1 VTLHLRRSI
10 EVESTVM
17 DFSKLPKIELHCHL
31 DGCVRRE
38 TAKEIAEQTG
48 VAMPASLH
56 EAMVAPEC
64 CVDLADYIRRFD
76 FALELMQREE
86 DLFRIAEELVEQW
99 ASDNVIYGEARYAPY
114 LHGRRGLTP
123 QASVDAVYAGL
134 TAGER
139 KFGVRTGLIVCCLRH
154 DDPEHSLAVARLA
167 ANNMDKVC
175 ALDIAGDEL
184 RFGAAPHVKAF
195 ALAEQA
201 GLRRTVHAGEAAGT
215 HSVREA
221 IDLLHAERL
230 GHGVRVEQPPEL
242 LDELRQRAMPLEM
255 CPRSNV
261 QTRCV
266 ESLEAHPIARLLR
279 LGLKVTVSTD
289 GHTVSDTSVT
299 REFESLAQHK
309 GWGLSEFWSCQ
320 FNAAHAAFVSSNV
333 RSELLAQ
340 LTAARE
346 KTESVSHDGLSGR
359 QAATSNVPVTR
370 TGEE

>member
-1 VTLHLRRSI
+1 
-10 EVESTVM
+10 M
-17 DFSKLPKIELHCHL
+17 DFAGLPKIELHCHL
-31 DGCVRRE
+31 DGCVRLE
-38 TAKEIAEQTG
+38 TAKQIADHTG
-48 VAMPASLH
+48 VAMPASLQ
-56 EAMVAPEC
+56 EAMVAPDC

-76 FALELMQREE
+76 FALELMQRQE

-99 ASDNVIYGEARYAPY
+99 ASDNVIYGEARFAPY

-123 QASVDAVYAGL
+123 QAAVEAVHAGL
-134 TAGER
+134 KAGER

-154 DDPEHSLAVARLA
+154 DDPERSLAVARLA

-184 RFGAAPHVKAF
+184 RFGAAPHVQAF

-230 GHGVRVEQPPEL
+230 GHGVRVEQPPQLLEEL
-242 LDELRQRAMPLEM
+242 LQRAVPLEM

-266 ESLEAHPIARLLR
+266 ESLEAHPIVRLLP

-289 GHTVSDTSVT
+289 AHTVSDTSVT
-299 REFESLAQHK
+299 SEFESLARHK
-309 GWGLSEFWSCQ
+309 GWGMGEFWTCQ
-320 FNAAHAAFVSSNV
+320 FNAANAAFVSSKIRN
-333 RSELLAQ
+333 ELLAR
-340 LTAARE
+340 LTAERE
-346 KTESVSHDGLSGR
+346 KMEPVS
-359 QAATSNVPVTR
+359 
-370 TGEE
+370 